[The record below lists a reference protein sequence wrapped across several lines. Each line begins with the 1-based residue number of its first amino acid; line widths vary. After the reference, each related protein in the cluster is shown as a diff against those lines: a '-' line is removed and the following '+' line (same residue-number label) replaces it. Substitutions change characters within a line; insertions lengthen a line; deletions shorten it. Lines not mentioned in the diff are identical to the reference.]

1 MDWIQRRGE
10 WILHGFVACVL
21 SICCWEECGETDSR
35 YLNFEIVMRN
45 LTGDTDYLVSGTRQE
60 LIVDIQRA
68 TISSILEIING

>member
-1 MDWIQRRGE
+1 MDWIQRIEE

-21 SICCWEECGETDSR
+21 SICCWEECGETDFR

-45 LTGDTDYLVSGTRQE
+45 LTGDTDYLVNGTRQE
-60 LIVDIQRA
+60 LIVDIQRG

>member
-10 WILHGFVACVL
+10 WILHASVACVL

-60 LIVDIQRA
+60 LILDIQRA